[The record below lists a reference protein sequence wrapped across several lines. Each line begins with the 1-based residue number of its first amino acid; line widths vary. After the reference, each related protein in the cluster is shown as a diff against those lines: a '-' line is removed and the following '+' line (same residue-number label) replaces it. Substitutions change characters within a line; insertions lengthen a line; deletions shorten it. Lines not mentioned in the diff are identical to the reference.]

1 MNRVFVLGNATI
13 DVTMRMVAF
22 PAPGETVLSD
32 GVRRGPGG
40 KGLNQAVAAS
50 RTGVAVTFISPVGDD
65 EAGRMLRAFVSAE
78 PGLEPRWIPSGQPTD
93 MSVIWVAGD
102 AENMIVSSA
111 DSARTLDALR
121 VPALLDGIGN
131 ADMLLVQGNLSAETT
146 LAACR
151 LAKDAG
157 ARVMI
162 NPAPLAWDM
171 HDILPL
177 ADVLICNL
185 PEALAIT
192 GESGEAA
199 ARLLSEATG
208 GIVILTLGASGAL
221 LVSDGSR
228 TAIPATFTD
237 AVDTSGAGDTVAGVA
252 AAALTLGRS
261 AADALRV
268 GMWAAAVTVTRP
280 GTLSA
285 FPSADE
291 MRRICATP

>member
-1 MNRVFVLGNATI
+1 
-13 DVTMRMVAF
+13 
-22 PAPGETVLSD
+22 
-32 GVRRGPGG
+32 
-40 KGLNQAVAAS
+40 
-50 RTGVAVTFISPVGDD
+50 
-65 EAGRMLRAFVSAE
+65 
-78 PGLEPRWIPSGQPTD
+78 
-93 MSVIWVAGD
+93 
-102 AENMIVSSA
+102 MIVSSA

-162 NPAPLAWDM
+162 NPAPLDWDM

-208 GIVILTLGASGAL
+208 GTVILTLGASGAL
-221 LVSDGSR
+221 LVSDGDR

-285 FPSADE
+285 FPSATE